1 MDKVRLKSIIDYIIK
16 YALTGSVREC
26 VYRILRSLSS
36 MNGIRS
42 GI

>member
-26 VYRILRSLSS
+26 VGSLDHFLV
-36 MNGIRS
+36 
-42 GI
+42 